1 MIYYIIMVVFSPYT
15 AIIPAVYS
23 VNLLLKR
30 KVKVERNYWNID
42 CFLLFLYSMFSGLI
56 NKSLLSLASLGLFL
70 FYSTCINQ
78 NYFLHKNE

>member
-30 KVKVERNYWNID
+30 KVKVERNYWNIGL
-42 CFLLFLYSMFSGLI
+42 FSLFLYSMFSDDE
-56 NKSLLSLASLGLFL
+56 
-70 FYSTCINQ
+70 C
-78 NYFLHKNE
+78 